1 MSLMSTLG
9 KMALGIAVAKGVG
22 KIAGGKG
29 GASLSGL
36 GALLGGHG
44 GQSVGL
50 GALLEGLG
58 GGGAAGGGLGAML
71 NSALQGGQMTQQPD
85 QNQEETAK
93 IFIQAMV
100 NAAKSDGGID
110 QTEQQKI
117 VNNLGDEV
125 SESER
130 QFVVNEMQSPLDLSG
145 FLRSVPKGA
154 EQQVYLMS
162 LLGID
167 LDTQAEAQ
175 YLDKLRDGLGNR
187 ALAMGRWLSVHQQR

>member
-1 MSLMSTLG
+1 MAGLG
-9 KMALGIAVAKGVG
+9 
-22 KIAGGKG
+22 
-29 GASLSGL
+29 GL
-36 GALLGGHG
+36 GALLGGLG
-44 GQSVGL
+44 GQSGGL
-50 GALLEGLG
+50 GALLE
-58 GGGAAGGGLGAML
+58 GLGAML
-71 NSALQGGQMTQQPD
+71 NSALQGGQMAQQPD

-117 VNNLGDEV
+117 VKNLGAEV
-125 SESER
+125 FESER
-130 QFVVNEMQSPLDLSG
+130 QFVVSEMQSSLDLPE

-175 YLDKLRDGLGNR
+175 YLDKLRDGLGISQQASNVIHEQLGFQ
-187 ALAMGRWLSVHQQR
+187 ALYS